1 MPKAIFA
8 KHGMAT
14 KHDWVDLYVL
24 ISNDLF
30 SYVTDPIVR
39 ALPQKTSA
47 QIVPEG
53 RTKFPKTWTAQETC
67 PTSRRPV
74 KRLFDNHQ
82 RLCCQSPPAPNCLLD
97 MNFCR
102 CSKLQSSL
110 PQGNWSSIPE
120 KGEVRWFCKNGS
132 IYLGLNG
139 VHIKLPSLQITFS
152 FQSCSQTFTCSNI
165 SLSTGDCEM
174 SFEQEETN
182 QTETHR
188 RSYAT
193 QPSWKFKWCSAR
205 CNVWKHKGCCYNPV
219 CRERRSRACRWL
231 NYLTGWLISSA
242 VSWQQFFRENLPTP
256 WQLAPWYLE
265 MWDAGDS
272 NPRHLLFGRR
282 RTVIPRF

>member
-14 KHDWVDLYVL
+14 KHDWIYLYVL
-24 ISNDLF
+24 IFNDLF

-120 KGEVRWFCKNGS
+120 KGEVTWFCKNGS

-174 SFEQEETN
+174 WIGIESCADCGLILRHKIDKVADADKTRIDDLVKWRQGRQGLKTN
-182 QTETHR
+182 SE
-188 RSYAT
+188 
-193 QPSWKFKWCSAR
+193 P
-205 CNVWKHKGCCYNPV
+205 
-219 CRERRSRACRWL
+219 
-231 NYLTGWLISSA
+231 
-242 VSWQQFFRENLPTP
+242 
-256 WQLAPWYLE
+256 
-265 MWDAGDS
+265 
-272 NPRHLLFGRR
+272 
-282 RTVIPRF
+282 